1 MWKLKTVSS
10 LILLTL
16 LSGGALANT
25 SKVIAT
31 GGASTIEGSA
41 GGGIV
46 PWAVING
53 YASSGEWSATAMLTS
68 VSVDDF
74 SLRVVGASLAIDNRF
89 EFSIAKQTFDLD
101 SLGGELGQDIVGVKY
116 KLAGELLYSAIPQ
129 LTLGLQYKRVDDF
142 TIPQAVGALDDSG
155 LDAYVAAS
163 KLFFDAIAGRN
174 LLLNA
179 TVRATKA
186 NQIGLLGFGNT
197 KDDSYQWVFEG
208 SAALLLT
215 DNLAIGY
222 EYRQKPD
229 QLSFATENDWQD
241 IFLAWFVNKHLSVV
255 TAYTDLGSIAGYENQ
270 QGWYISIEGAL

>member
-1 MWKLKTVSS
+1 MWKLITVSS

-16 LSGGALANT
+16 LSGGALAKT

-89 EFSIAKQTFDLD
+89 ELSIAKQTFDLD

-142 TIPQAVGALDDSG
+142 TIPQAVGAQDDSG

-229 QLSFATENDWQD
+229 QLSFAIEDDWQD

>member
-1 MWKLKTVSS
+1 MWKLRTFSS

-16 LSGGALANT
+16 LSGGALAKT

-142 TIPQAVGALDDSG
+142 TIPQAVGAQDDSG

-174 LLLNA
+174 LLINA

-229 QLSFATENDWQD
+229 QLSFATEDDWQD
-241 IFLAWFVNKHLSVV
+241 IFLAWFVNKHLSIV

>member
-31 GGASTIEGSA
+31 GGASTIEGAA

-53 YASSGEWSATAMLTS
+53 YASSGEWSATAMVTS
-68 VSVDDF
+68 VSVEDF
-74 SLRVVGASLAIDNRF
+74 SLRVVGASLSIDNLF

-101 SLGGELGQDIVGVKY
+101 SLGGQLGQDIVGVKY
-116 KLAGELLYSAIPQ
+116 KLAGELLYSAVPQ

-142 TIPQAVGALDDSG
+142 TIPQAVGAQDDSG
-155 LDAYVAAS
+155 LDAYLAAS
-163 KLFFDAIAGRN
+163 KLFFDTIAGRN

-186 NQIGLLGFGNT
+186 NQTGLLGFGNT

-229 QLSFATENDWQD
+229 PLSFATEDDWQD

-255 TAYTDLGSIAGYENQ
+255 TAYTNLGSIAGYENQ

>member
-1 MWKLKTVSS
+1 MWKLRTFSS

-16 LSGGALANT
+16 LSGGALAKT

-142 TIPQAVGALDDSG
+142 TIPQAVGAQDDSG

-229 QLSFATENDWQD
+229 QLSFATEDDWQD

>member
-1 MWKLKTVSS
+1 MWKLITVSS

-116 KLAGELLYSAIPQ
+116 KLAGELLYSAVPQ

-142 TIPQAVGALDDSG
+142 TIPQAVGAQDDSG

-197 KDDSYQWVFEG
+197 KDRSYQWVFEG

-229 QLSFATENDWQD
+229 QLSFATEDDWQD

>member
-1 MWKLKTVSS
+1 MWKLRTASS
-10 LILLTL
+10 LILLIL
-16 LSGGALANT
+16 LSGGALAKT

-142 TIPQAVGALDDSG
+142 TIPQAVGAQDDSG

>member
-1 MWKLKTVSS
+1 MWKLRTVSS

-16 LSGGALANT
+16 LSGGALAKT

-142 TIPQAVGALDDSG
+142 TIPQAVGAQDDSG

-229 QLSFATENDWQD
+229 QLSFATEDDWQD

>member
-1 MWKLKTVSS
+1 MWKLKTVSR
-10 LILLTL
+10 LLLLTL

-53 YASSGEWSATAMLTS
+53 YASSGEWSVTAMATS
-68 VSVDDF
+68 ISVDDF
-74 SLRVVGASLAIDNRF
+74 SLRVVGASLGIDNRF

-142 TIPQAVGALDDSG
+142 TLPQAVGAQDDSG
-155 LDAYVAAS
+155 LDAYLAAS

-186 NQIGLLGFGNT
+186 NQIGLLGFSNT

-229 QLSFATENDWQD
+229 QLSFATEDDWQD

-270 QGWYISIEGAL
+270 QGWYLSIEGAL

>member
-1 MWKLKTVSS
+1 MWKLRTVPS

-53 YASSGEWSATAMLTS
+53 YASSGEWSATAMVTS

-74 SLRVVGASLAIDNRF
+74 SLQVMGASLAIDNRF

-101 SLGGELGQDIVGVKY
+101 TLGGELGQDIVGIKY
-116 KLAGELLYSAIPQ
+116 KLAGELLYSALPQ

-142 TIPQAVGALDDSG
+142 AIPQAVGAQDDSG
-155 LDAYVAAS
+155 LDAYIAAS
-163 KLFFDAIAGRN
+163 KLFFDAVAGRN

-186 NQIGLLGFGNT
+186 NQTGLLGFGST

-229 QLSFATENDWQD
+229 QLNFATEDDWQD

>member
-142 TIPQAVGALDDSG
+142 TIPQAVGAQDDSG

-229 QLSFATENDWQD
+229 QLSFATEDDWQD